1 MTGSS
6 YYLPTST
13 TIGQLS
19 AEIMAGNT
27 EPDYT
32 DHVSRIAPSKI
43 EIALSE
49 IGDTLHAGGSHPG
62 PGGVERARQ
71 IDRPAPGLDQD
82 GVEA

>member
-13 TIGQLS
+13 TIEQLS

-27 EPDYT
+27 EPDYA
-32 DHVSRIAPSKI
+32 DHVIRIALP
-43 EIALSE
+43 E
-49 IGDTLHAGGSHPG
+49 IGDTPHAGGSNPG

>member
-27 EPDYT
+27 EPDYA
-32 DHVSRIAPSKI
+32 DHVIRIALP
-43 EIALSE
+43 E
-49 IGDTLHAGGSHPG
+49 IGDTPHAGGSHPG